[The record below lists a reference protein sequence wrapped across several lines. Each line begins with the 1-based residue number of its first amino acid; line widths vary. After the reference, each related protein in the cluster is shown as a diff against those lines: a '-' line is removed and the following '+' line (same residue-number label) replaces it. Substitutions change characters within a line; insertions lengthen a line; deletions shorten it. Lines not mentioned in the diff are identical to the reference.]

1 MPPSFS
7 DNNKNDANV
16 LNIIQPKKALSK
28 NQQSFNR
35 LTTRI
40 ANLRKE
46 IDHSK
51 TALIKLSSIY
61 NSEILPL
68 IKDLGEEKIK
78 MATTLASRYKTIKLT
93 NKQIEEVEYIML
105 DLLDDAFAVI
115 KPDAETEK
123 LYQDIAGTGFKE
135 VIKEEM
141 QERKED
147 MQDQFYDMFGVDI
160 DMNDFDDSPEGYA
173 RFQQK
178 MQEQIEL
185 QEQRQGKRKK
195 TKKQLEKQA
204 RLLEEK
210 EIEKRTIR
218 SIYMSLAKL
227 LHPDTEMDE
236 AIKKEKEEIMKEITK
251 AYNENDLSS
260 LLRLELQWVAKETD
274 HLEKLTDDKLKIYI
288 GVLKEQ
294 AKELEIEKAMQLNN
308 PAFGAVLPFLGMSE
322 RSVLAAIVHEQKA
335 RAFYIEQVKNHRSAL
350 ESGKLRAA
358 IRDCIE
364 VFYEADIYEDD
375 EFPSWMK

>member
-1 MPPSFS
+1 MPSSFS
-7 DNNKNDANV
+7 HNNKNDANV
-16 LNIIQPKKALSK
+16 LNIVQPKKALSK

-40 ANLRKE
+40 VKLRQE
-46 IDHSK
+46 IDHSR
-51 TALIKLSSIY
+51 TELIKLSSIY

-93 NKQIEEVEYIML
+93 NKQIEEVEYIIL

-123 LYQDIAGTGFKE
+123 LYQDIAGTGFNE
-135 VIKEEM
+135 VLKEEM

-147 MQDQFYDMFGVDI
+147 MQDQFYEMFGVEI
-160 DMNDFDDSPEGYA
+160 DMNDLDDSPEGYA

-178 MQEQIEL
+178 IQEQIEL
-185 QEQRQGKRKK
+185 QEQQQGKRKK

-218 SIYMSLAKL
+218 SIYMNLAKL

-236 AIKKEKEEIMKEITK
+236 AIKKEKEEVMKEITK

-322 RSVLAAIVHEQKA
+322 RSVLAAIVHEKKA
-335 RAFYIEQVKNHRSAL
+335 RAYYIEQVKNHRSAL
-350 ESGKLRAA
+350 ESGKLRVA